1 MKIAAVVVTF
11 NRKEYLVKNI
21 EALLAQVN
29 APMDILIIDN
39 ASTDGTE
46 ETIRHYMDAGQILY
60 ENTGGMYGYLA
71 GKVLWKDGSW
81 CEMNT
86 PKYKGG
92 MAEGK
97 YKQIVQSSFVSMFIP
112 RKSVATYGLPIKEF
126 FIWGDDVEY
135 TRRIALREPS
145 YLVEDS
151 QVLHDTKNNVGSNI
165 VYDDERIDRYR
176 YAYRNEMYIALHEG
190 WKRRVYQ
197 QLKIWYH
204 IAKILLKS
212 SQKKRKIRLIL
223 SASKEGKTF
232 NPSIEYISD
241 ER

>member
-1 MKIAAVVVTF
+1 
-11 NRKEYLVKNI
+11 
-21 EALLAQVN
+21 
-29 APMDILIIDN
+29 
-39 ASTDGTE
+39 
-46 ETIRHYMDAGQILY
+46 
-60 ENTGGMYGYLA
+60 MYGYLA

-212 SQKKRKIRLIL
+212 SQKKRKIL

>member
-1 MKIAAVVVTF
+1 MGPGSAVPDSARPFGGWPAARWTHWLPLLLYRYASPVTA
-11 NRKEYLVKNI
+11 LTCTWQ
-21 EALLAQVN
+21 EAVRSPAWAVTVALPPPVAFTM
-29 APMDILIIDN
+29 P
-39 ASTDGTE
+39 SE
-46 ETIRHYMDAGQILY
+46 
-60 ENTGGMYGYLA
+60 
-71 GKVLWKDGSW
+71 
-81 CEMNT
+81 
-86 PKYKGG
+86 
-92 MAEGK
+92 
-97 YKQIVQSSFVSMFIP
+97 
-112 RKSVATYGLPIKEF
+112 SVATYGLPIKEF